1 MAVKMLCYGEE
12 ARAALQRGVKA
23 VAAAVKATLG
33 PRGRNVVLDKKWG
46 APTIT
51 KDGVTVAK
59 EIELEDPYENM
70 GAQLVREVAS
80 KTNDVAGDGTTTAT
94 VLAEA
99 IVEAGMKNVAAGANP
114 MMLKHGID
122 RAVEAAIAE
131 IKRISKPV
139 NTKEAIEQLA
149 AIAGNDAEL
158 GGYIADAMDKVGKEG
173 VITVE
178 ESKGVETTVEV
189 VEGMQ
194 FDKGYIS
201 PYFVT
206 DPERMEVSLED
217 PYILIQ
223 EEKISAVADMLPLLE
238 KVAATRRPLVIIA
251 EDVEG
256 EALATLVVN
265 KIRGTF
271 IAAAVKAPGF
281 GDRRKAM
288 MEDIAILTK
297 GTFLSKDL
305 GMKLENVTLD
315 QLGQAKKVVM
325 TKDETTIVEGAASQS
340 AIKGRVAQLRRQIEE
355 TDSSYD
361 REKLE
366 ERLAKLAGGVAII
379 KVGAATET
387 ELKEKKHR
395 VEDALSAARAGV
407 EEGLVPGG
415 GVTFLNIIPELDKV
429 REKARGEEK
438 IGVDII
444 RRALEEPLRT
454 IANNAGLEGSVIV
467 ERVRGE
473 KPGIGLNAQTEQIED
488 LVKAGIVDPAKVT
501 RSALENAASIAGML
515 LTTEALI
522 AEKPEKDAPPPMP
535 PGGPGG
541 GGMPPMM

>member
-1 MAVKMLCYGEE
+1 VAAKMLCYSED
-12 ARAALQRGVKA
+12 ARRALQRGVRS

-33 PRGRNVVLDKKWG
+33 PKGRNVVLSKKWG
-46 APTIT
+46 SPTIT

-59 EIELEDPYENM
+59 EIELEEPYENM

-99 IVEAGMKNVAAGANP
+99 ILEEGMKNVAAGANP
-114 MMLKHGID
+114 MLLKRGIEK
-122 RAVEAAIAE
+122 AVDSVVGE
-131 IKRISKPV
+131 IKRVAKPV
-139 NTKEAIEQLA
+139 DTKEAIEHIA
-149 AIAGNDAEL
+149 AIAGNDPEI
-158 GGYIADAMDKVGKEG
+158 GRFVADAMDKVGKEG

-178 ESKGVETTVEV
+178 ESKVSETTVEV

-206 DPERMEVSLED
+206 DPERMEAVLED
-217 PYILIQ
+217 PYVLIH
-223 EEKISAVADMLPLLE
+223 EEKISAVADLLPLLE
-238 KVAATRRPLVIIA
+238 KVAAARRPLVIIA

-271 IAAAVKAPGF
+271 QAASVKAPGF

-288 MEDIAILTK
+288 MEDIAILSA

-305 GMKLENVTLD
+305 GMKLENVTLNE
-315 QLGQAKKVVM
+315 LGQAKKIVI
-325 TKDETTIVEGAASQS
+325 TKEETTIIEGAGSHK
-340 AIKGRVAQLRRQIEE
+340 AIEGRMEQIRRAIDE

-361 REKLE
+361 KEKLQ
-366 ERLAKLAGGVAII
+366 ERLAKLAGGVAVI

-395 VEDALSAARAGV
+395 FEDALSAARAGV
-407 EEGLVPGG
+407 EEGMVPGG
-415 GVTFLNIIPELDKV
+415 GVTYMNVAHVLDTV
-429 REKARGEEK
+429 RRNARGDEK
-438 IGVDII
+438 IGVDIV

-454 IANNAGLEGSVIV
+454 IVANAGHEGSVVV
-467 ERVRGE
+467 EKIKDE
-473 KPGIGLNAQTEQIED
+473 KAGIGFNALTEQIED
-488 LVKAGIVDPAKVT
+488 LAKAGIMDPAKVT
-501 RSALENAASIAGML
+501 RYALENAASIAGML
-515 LTTEALI
+515 LTTEALV
-522 AEKPEKDAPPPMP
+522 AEKPEKEKPAAPPMP
-535 PGGPGG
+535 PEY
-541 GGMPPMM
+541 